1 MNILQ
6 ILMKYVKFNYNRRKY
21 MRDMMKNCHSNKKHL
36 VAKMV
41 INIANNDIW
50 EREYGFQFLYGFY
63 DTAAE

>member
-1 MNILQ
+1 
-6 ILMKYVKFNYNRRKY
+6 